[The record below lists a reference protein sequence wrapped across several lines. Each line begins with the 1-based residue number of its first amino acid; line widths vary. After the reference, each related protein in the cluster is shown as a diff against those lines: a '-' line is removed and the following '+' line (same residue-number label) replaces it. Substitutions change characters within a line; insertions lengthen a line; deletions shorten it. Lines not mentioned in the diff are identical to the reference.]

1 MTSDEALAE
10 RLGRLGPVFHAKE
23 AVEAGV
29 SWRDLYH
36 ARDAGL
42 VVELSRGLYQLREAN
57 GIDRLDFV
65 TVCARAPQGMICL
78 GSALSYWDLS
88 DDIPAWVD
96 LAVPSGTHR
105 PQIDHPPTQV
115 HVFRAASFEFGKIDI
130 KVKPGIGFAITDRER
145 TVVDSFRARHRLGED
160 LAVGGLRRYL
170 RRRGAKPGRVLE
182 LAEALRVRSPVLTA
196 LRVLQE

>member
-36 ARDAGL
+36 ARDSGL

-130 KVKPGIGFAITDRER
+130 KVKPGIGFAITRQG
-145 TVVDSFRARHRLGED
+145 T
-160 LAVGGLRRYL
+160 Y
-170 RRRGAKPGRVLE
+170 RRRFFSCSASPRRGSRRWRAPSLSPPARCETRASPRTGR
-182 LAEALRVRSPVLTA
+182 RSA
-196 LRVLQE
+196 S